1 MKLLFFLIFSFFSFA
16 EEKTTPFYYFV
27 PPKNWDLVAPDKLPK
42 GTVIA
47 FVEKSHKPFKASINL
62 GIEATSVSLERY
74 IEISKKKILANRS
87 NSWSSLGI
95 LTQPTW
101 TGHLAQIDSK
111 NGCGDVRSF
120 QCIIS
125 YQSCIYVLTA
135 VALKEDHTKNAPLF
149 MEIFESFSFHKN
161 AINSLKTSDLKKS
174 FSEICQIP
182 LTSWH
187 SLRDSYPQESL
198 ASLFEKK
205 DFQKKWLLFEK
216 SLQKTFKSQGI
227 FWQAQAAQELKISIL
242 SSST

>member
-1 MKLLFFLIFSFFSFA
+1 MKLLLFLIFSFFSFA

-62 GIEATSVSLERY
+62 GIETTSVSLERY
-74 IEISKKKILANRS
+74 IEISKKKIIADRS
-87 NSWSSLGI
+87 NSWTSLGI
-95 LTQPTW
+95 LSQPTW

-125 YQSCIYVLTA
+125 YQDCIYVLTA

-149 MEIFESFSFHKN
+149 MEIFESFSLNKN
-161 AINSLKTSDLKKS
+161 ALNSLKTSELKKS
-174 FSEICQIP
+174 FSAICQIP
-182 LTSWH
+182 ITSWL
-187 SLRDSYPQESL
+187 SLKNTYPQEPLS
-198 ASLFEKK
+198 SLFEKK
-205 DFQKKWLLFEK
+205 EFQKQWLLFEK
-216 SLQKTFKSQGI
+216 SLQKTFKSQGL
-227 FWQAQAAQELKISIL
+227 FWQAQAAQELKTSL
-242 SSST
+242 FSPSP